1 MRKVIWAARQLRPA
15 LWRRGNFVDDGSV
28 RRRGFWFNAN
38 SCSVYSLARKVDFC
52 LCKHPLYV
60 ISRAF
65 SAGLAKVS
73 NGGGIN
79 ALIYELHL

>member
-15 LWRRGNFVDDGSV
+15 LWHRGSVVDGSV
-28 RRRGFWFNAN
+28 RRRGFWFNIN

-52 LCKHPLYV
+52 LCKHPSYV

-65 SAGLAKVS
+65 SAGLAKVA
-73 NGGGIN
+73 NGGGIK
-79 ALIYELHL
+79 ALIYILHL